1 MALLDTVA
9 DRREAILRQIFD
21 VNRQT
26 IDEGRTGNVKAIVVP
41 IDQLQD
47 PREAGHLVD
56 RLMVGGVE
64 V

>member
-26 IDEGRTGNVKAIVVP
+26 IDEGRTGSLKAILVP
-41 IDQLQD
+41 
-47 PREAGHLVD
+47 AD
-56 RLMVGGVE
+56 RQHDVGKPGTSSKS
-64 V
+64 